1 MSGDKGKSGWLLAFI
16 VVAAVFALSIPS
28 VLSEFITILLTRVL
42 ILAIVAVSLNVLIGY
57 TGIGA
62 LGHATFFA
70 IGAYT
75 TAILALRSNATFWVT
90 SASAVLMAAAISA
103 IAAFLILRAKG
114 LFQLMISLAVAM
126 CVWGLIYR
134 WVSLTAGENGLTGI
148 TRRTMGLPVDLTG
161 TTGFYYFVLFIFA
174 ICFTLMVLIIK
185 SPYGKTLVGIRD
197 AEERMRIMGYNV
209 WLHKYLALVI
219 CGAFAGLGGCLHVYS
234 NNFIAPDV
242 ANLANCMDFVLM
254 VIIGGPGTM
263 VGGLLGAFIV
273 VFLKEMVSIYTERWV
288 MIMGIIYI
296 LTAIYAAE
304 GIMGLFQKYA
314 RRRAA

>member
-1 MSGDKGKSGWLLAFI
+1 MSGDPKTINLHYVFI
-16 VVAAVFALSIPS
+16 VGAVALALAIPY
-28 VLSEFITILLTRVL
+28 LFSEFLTILLTRVL
-42 ILAIVAVSLNVLIGY
+42 ILAIVAVSLNMLIGY
-57 TGIGA
+57 SGIGA

-75 TAILALRSNATFWVT
+75 TAILVLRSNASFPTALAISILV
-90 SASAVLMAAAISA
+90 AAGISA
-103 IAAFLILRAKG
+103 IAALLILRAKG
-114 LFQLMISLAVAM
+114 LFQLMISLSIAM

-148 TRRTMGLPVDLTG
+148 SRKAMNLPVDLTG
-161 TTGFYYFVLFIFA
+161 TTDFYYFVLFVFA
-174 ICFTLMVLIIK
+174 ICFVLMVFIIN

-219 CGAFAGLGGCLHVYS
+219 CGSFAGLAGCLHVFS

-242 ANLANCMDFVLM
+242 ANLATCMDFVLM
-254 VIIGGPGTM
+254 VIIGGPGT
-263 VGGLLGAFIV
+263 VLGGLLGSFIV
-273 VFLKEMVSIYTERWV
+273 VFLKELVSIYTERWV

-296 LTAIYAAE
+296 FTAIYAAE
-304 GIMGLFQKYA
+304 GVMGLWHKHVT
-314 RRRAA
+314 RRAA